1 VIAQIFVYGDSL
13 QNFLVSI
20 IVPDMVQ
27 VKAFADQKS
36 ISEAEVLASKEYKD
50 IIIKAM
56 EAKAKE
62 YALNSLERIKAIYL
76 SPEAFTVDN
85 DIITPTF
92 KIKRNIAKKVFTE
105 QIAKMYAETNAEL
118 AAKEK

>member
-20 IVPDMVQ
+20 IVPDMIQ
-27 VKAFADQKS
+27 VKAFAEQKGL
-36 ISEAEVLASKEYKD
+36 SEAQVLAGKEYKD

-76 SPEAFTVDN
+76 TPEAFTVEN

-92 KIKRNIAKKVFTE
+92 KIKRNIAKKVYAE
-105 QIAKMYAETNAEL
+105 QITQMYAETNAEL

>member
-76 SPEAFTVDN
+76 SPEAFSVDN

-92 KIKRNIAKKVFTE
+92 KIKRNIAKKVFIE
-105 QIAKMYAETNAEL
+105 QIDKMYAETNAEL

>member
-1 VIAQIFVYGDSL
+1 MIAQIFVYGDSL

-76 SPEAFTVDN
+76 SPEAFSVDN

-92 KIKRNIAKKVFTE
+92 KIKRNIAKKVFIE
-105 QIAKMYAETNAEL
+105 QIDKMYAETNAEL

>member
-1 VIAQIFVYGDSL
+1 MIAQIFVYGDSL

>member
-1 VIAQIFVYGDSL
+1 MIAQIFVYGDSL

-20 IVPDMVQ
+20 IVPDMIQ
-27 VKAFADQKS
+27 VKAFAEQKS
-36 ISEAEVLASKEYKD
+36 LSEAQVLAGKEYKD

-76 SPEAFTVDN
+76 TPEAFTVEN

-92 KIKRNIAKKVFTE
+92 KIKRNIAKIVFKE
-105 QIAKMYAETNAEL
+105 AIDKMYAENDQ
-118 AAKEK
+118 